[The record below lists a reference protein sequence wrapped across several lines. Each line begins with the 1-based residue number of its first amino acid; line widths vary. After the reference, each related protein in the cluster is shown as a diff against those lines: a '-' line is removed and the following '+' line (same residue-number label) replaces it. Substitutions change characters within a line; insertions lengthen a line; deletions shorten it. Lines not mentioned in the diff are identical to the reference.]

1 MRKTAEENPMA
12 ARLIVGVLNVRSS
25 FRSGEER
32 PWAKG
37 EAPDTVQWC
46 VGEDGTAWRLRSY
59 AFDHDLHALLCGV
72 QGDWDNDDSAVVEQ
86 MHEQYGGML
95 QSVHQFEIKGSRAV
109 KLLRE
114 RGLRQSVEMA
124 PSGFS
129 FWNPDGQPYHTE
141 LAVL

>member
-1 MRKTAEENPMA
+1 MA

-32 PWAKG
+32 PWSKG

-72 QGDWDNDDSAVVEQ
+72 QGDWDADEAAVVEE
-86 MHEQYGGML
+86 MRAQYGDML
-95 QSVHQFEIKGSRAV
+95 KSVHKIDVSARRAK

-114 RGLRQSVEMA
+114 SRLSQSVEVA
-124 PSGFS
+124 PSGFA
-129 FWNPDGQPYHTE
+129 FWNPDGQPYQTQ